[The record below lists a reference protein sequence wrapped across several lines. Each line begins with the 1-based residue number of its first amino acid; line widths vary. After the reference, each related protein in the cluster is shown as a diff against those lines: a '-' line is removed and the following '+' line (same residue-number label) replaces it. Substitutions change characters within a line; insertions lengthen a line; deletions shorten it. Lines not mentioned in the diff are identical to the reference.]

1 MKSECSKLTIVSF
14 RSLLQMVGY
23 ELEFTAAHNFL
34 GPEVRDYI
42 VGGGFRGCVTNFTLN
57 RELQSPLGE
66 AAEEGQTKR
75 QRLLEYVGGQSGSN
89 PILQGCD
96 VEVLSVSADARTS
109 VDIGVTVVIV
119 FFVLLLCALAGSFTY
134 YRYLHNHFLHYLLLQ
149 PRIIFTRFRTKLAVL
164 LRRIM
169 NQNNKAEIKS

>member
-1 MKSECSKLTIVSF
+1 
-14 RSLLQMVGY
+14 MVGY

-34 GPEVRDYI
+34 GPEVSDYI

-57 RELQSPLGE
+57 RELQSPLE
-66 AAEEGQTKR
+66 AAEEGRTQR
-75 QRLLEYVGGQSGSN
+75 QRLLKYVTSQSG
-89 PILQGCD
+89 PIPQGCD

-134 YRYLHNHFLHYLLLQ
+134 YRYTVHKLFCITYCY
-149 PRIIFTRFRTKLAVL
+149 TRFQEKRV
-164 LRRIM
+164 
-169 NQNNKAEIKS
+169 

>member
-14 RSLLQMVGY
+14 HSLLQMVGY

-57 RELQSPLGE
+57 RELQSPLE
-66 AAEEGQTKR
+66 AVEAGRTQK
-75 QRLLEYVGGQSGSN
+75 QRLLKYVTSQSGSGS

-134 YRYLHNHFLHYLLLQ
+134 YRYYTLHKLLC
-149 PRIIFTRFRTKLAVL
+149 ITYC
-164 LRRIM
+164 
-169 NQNNKAEIKS
+169 

>member
-1 MKSECSKLTIVSF
+1 
-14 RSLLQMVGY
+14 MVGY

-57 RELQSPLGE
+57 RELQSPL
-66 AAEEGQTKR
+66 EEGRTQR
-75 QRLLEYVGGQSGSN
+75 QRLRKYVTSQSG

-134 YRYLHNHFLHYLLLQ
+134 YRYYTVHN
-149 PRIIFTRFRTKLAVL
+149 L
-164 LRRIM
+164 LRITYCYT
-169 NQNNKAEIKS
+169 

>member
-1 MKSECSKLTIVSF
+1 
-14 RSLLQMVGY
+14 MVGY

-34 GPEVRDYI
+34 GREVRDYI

-57 RELQSPLGE
+57 RELQSPLE
-66 AAEEGQTKR
+66 AEEVTKR
-75 QRLLEYVGGQSGSN
+75 QRLLKYVGPSGS

-134 YRYLHNHFLHYLLLQ
+134 YR
-149 PRIIFTRFRTKLAVL
+149 
-164 LRRIM
+164 
-169 NQNNKAEIKS
+169 